1 LPAQVFTRWQLP
13 LNSPKSRQRKME
25 TCPLVTEK
33 MSSTPDTKVLTDT
46 PQEES
51 DDFFWEHYSTDHRTF
66 INHYLNEDF

>member
-1 LPAQVFTRWQLP
+1 
-13 LNSPKSRQRKME
+13 ME